1 MHAHTPP
8 YTKPTGAYD
17 ARKLYDETG
26 KIAAAPDTRLDPV
39 SVMNHRARVMPL
51 VLADLEARIAK
62 GAKDYG
68 EPLTTHNGRD
78 ALWDAYEE
86 ALDLCLYLRQA
97 IEERIQSVSAISSP
111 EREKVCTC
119 PSGDGSLRWPC
130 PAHMAGHANERIP
143 KWSPQWLTEQGI
155 PAESAYLASFSPNGS
170 RIATP
175 TEIDAMRE
183 VLTAEEL
190 KGFGIGDVP
199 HELPCVT
206 DPGHPLHHVTLPGRE
221 L

>member
-143 KWSPQWLTEQGI
+143 KWSPQWLAEQGI
-155 PAESAYLASFSPNGS
+155 PAESAYLASATCRRP
-170 RIATP
+170 ITTP

-183 VLTAEEL
+183 VLTDEEL
-190 KGFGIGDVP
+190 KGLGIGDVEP
-199 HELPCVT
+199 R
-206 DPGHPLHHVTLPGRE
+206 HPLHAEVLRDEYEKGDGETGV
-221 L
+221 